1 MEGEPEGWSGSTE
14 EETGPQ
20 VSEKVLEMTNA
31 SGELALVGPPSLQV
45 RAEH

>member
-1 MEGEPEGWSGSTE
+1 MESEPEGWSGLRE

-20 VSEKVLEMTNA
+20 MSERVLEMTDA
-31 SGELALVGPPSLQV
+31 AGELALVGPPRPQV